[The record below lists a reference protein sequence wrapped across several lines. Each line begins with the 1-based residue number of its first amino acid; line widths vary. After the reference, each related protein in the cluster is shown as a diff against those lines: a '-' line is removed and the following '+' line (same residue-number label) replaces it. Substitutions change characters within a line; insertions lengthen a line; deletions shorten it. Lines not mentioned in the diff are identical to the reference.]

1 MKTKYYTLYKLT
13 LLSHV
18 FKDLI
23 TKNQLREKKNDIH
36 SPSNQENLRSNKGDY
51 SVANKKTR
59 VFYRQDQDENYNKID
74 SVLKTIINI
83 FQNKTKLFLFCFNQ
97 EAELHLE
104 EFFIIKSKKVL
115 YFIVVGNMILI
126 DDWNKK
132 VHNLLENYI
141 KKNSNFNGKNYFDFT
156 DLTYWAK
163 NSEVKPRRLRS
174 VGGALRRILQDSKET
189 YSAKETYS
197 VEETAFSDID
207 FYAILGNIDELKT
220 IFLAVK
226 TNKKIP
232 KLAELNTVVSLQKQS
247 HIYTNEQHSNLKY
260 RTVDFIQ
267 NFANI
272 VYDTNL
278 DEKKLNK
285 IKTTLSQLQASL

>member
-1 MKTKYYTLYKLT
+1 MKTKYYTLFKLT
-13 LLSHV
+13 LVAHV
-18 FKDLI
+18 VQDLLIKEMTGRKSTNFNKMNSIFK
-23 TKNQLREKKNDIH
+23 N
-36 SPSNQENLRSNKGDY
+36 
-51 SVANKKTR
+51 
-59 VFYRQDQDENYNKID
+59 
-74 SVLKTIINI
+74 IINI
-83 FQNKTKLFLFCFNQ
+83 FQDKQKLFSFCFNQ
-97 EAELHLE
+97 EAELKLE
-104 EFFIIKSKKVL
+104 EFFIIKYKTVF

-126 DDWNKK
+126 DNWNRK

-163 NSEVKPRRLRS
+163 NPEVKPRRLRS

-197 VEETAFSDID
+197 VEETTFSDID

-232 KLAELNTVVSLQKQS
+232 KLAELNSVVSLQKQS
-247 HIYTNEQHSNLKY
+247 RMYTNEQHSNLKS

-267 NFANI
+267 DFANI
-272 VYDTNL
+272 VDVTNL
-278 DEKKLNK
+278 NEKKLNL
-285 IKTTLSQLQASL
+285 INTTISQLIKSL